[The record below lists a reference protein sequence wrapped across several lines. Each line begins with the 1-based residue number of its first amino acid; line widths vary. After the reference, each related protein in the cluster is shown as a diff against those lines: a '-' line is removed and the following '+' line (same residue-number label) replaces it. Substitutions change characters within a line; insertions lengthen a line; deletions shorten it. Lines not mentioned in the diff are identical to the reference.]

1 MTTAPTPALVAALLG
16 PAEPQIGCDECFERL
31 DAYVEQEIAGRDAET
46 SVPGMRAHLAG
57 CPACDEE
64 HASLHALVLADTT
77 AAAPG

>member
-1 MTTAPTPALVAALLG
+1 MTDSTPAIVAALLG
-16 PAEPQIGCDECFERL
+16 PAAPEIGCDECFERL
-31 DAYVEQEIAGRDAET
+31 DTYVEQEIAGQDADA

-77 AAAPG
+77 GAPG